1 MELHDLIRRFSA
13 TPEDQG
19 KAVFQSIFLIGNR
32 LQTLFDG
39 HIPEI
44 TLKQFLLLALLR
56 QAPQGLTLTQL
67 GGLLGCSRQNVKKLA
82 EALQKKGFASVQR
95 NPADARAF
103 CVALTEK
110 ARQYFRTVFPP
121 YQEELKALFQI
132 YTEEELAQLFR
143 LVMKLYQ
150 GVEQLEAK
158 TKEQS

>member
-1 MELHDLIRRFSA
+1 MEIHELIDRFS
-13 TPEDQG
+13 TSPENQG
-19 KAVFQSIFLIGNR
+19 KAIFSTLFIAGNR
-32 LQTLFDG
+32 LQTLFGNHVPD
-39 HIPEI
+39 IS
-44 TLKQFLLLALLR
+44 LKQFMLLTMIR
-56 QAPQGLTLTQL
+56 QSREPLTFTQL
-67 GGLLGCSRQNVKKLA
+67 GRLLGCSRQNVKKLA

-95 NPADARAF
+95 NPADVRAF

-132 YTEEELAQLFR
+132 YTEEELAQFFR

-158 TKEQS
+158 TKEQA